1 MIFIEEEINSFIVK
15 FIRDSIL
22 IVLRWISKYIVWK
35 LIFLAVKFRK
45 DCDMIIKI
53 FITYEEDQLFFYEV
67 DEEWIKKDELN

>member
-15 FIRDSIL
+15 FIRDIDCSE
-22 IVLRWISKYIVWK
+22 VDSKYIVWK